1 LIEEGLQP
9 VIMDSTAIF
18 GGGFSID
25 QLVGQVVRGMRTF
38 GAVAGIEEGDLPA
51 VDVRRVYENGDAR
64 FVFSEEIIG
73 EGVGGVRQ
81 YTIGYTNLPGKAQ
94 QIIHHYIALAGNQTG
109 NDTTGKL
116 FFLNPKIAE
125 RLEHQLEAQVL

>member
-1 LIEEGLQP
+1 
-9 VIMDSTAIF
+9 MDSTAIF

-38 GAVAGIEEGDLPA
+38 GAVAGVGEGDLPA
-51 VDVRRVYENGDAR
+51 VDVRRVYQNGGAG
-64 FVFSEEIIG
+64 FVFADEMVDEGIGFHVSE
-73 EGVGGVRQ
+73 VRK

-94 QIIHHYIALAGNQTG
+94 EIIHHYVALAESQAG

-116 FFLNPKIAE
+116 FFLDPKIAE
-125 RLEHQLEAQVL
+125 RLEHQLEAQIL